1 MPIVLCASQSLNV
14 SNIHVEWK
22 NRGSQ
27 TDFTMKSSLGNGVST
42 SMGWMGIGFE
52 QQTVSLKNI
61 KIKSEKF

>member
-1 MPIVLCASQSLNV
+1 MPIVLCSSQSLNV

-52 QQTVSLKNI
+52 QQTVKLNKF
-61 KIKSEKF
+61 KIKST